1 MLYVRAVRRGSPEDL
16 ETAEAMLRTAVD
28 AMKEELGEF
37 EPPTLHS
44 TVQLG
49 LVLLSKGEL
58 EEAEAVLRDALH
70 GSREALGDQHPQV
83 LANIS
88 HLASVAKKKGDIET
102 ALGLHQ
108 QVLAGF
114 AAIGHPMTH
123 RSAGH
128 VILLLQETGRSDEA
142 EAIAQEYG
150 VNLAAS
156 PKAGDQ
162 VPEVHLA
169 PEVQ

>member
-1 MLYVRAVRRGSPEDL
+1 MLIRCSD
-16 ETAEAMLRTAVD
+16 
-28 AMKEELGEF
+28 
-37 EPPTLHS
+37 S
-44 TVQLG
+44 TIT
-49 LVLLSKGEL
+49 LLSHFSHGLPLKGFSRL
-58 EEAEAVLRDALH
+58 SHTSTSHLH
-70 GSREALGDQHPQV
+70 LHLHLTPPLTPPPAPQLPQV

-150 VNLAAS
+150 VSLAAS

-162 VPEVHLA
+162 VPEVSLA
-169 PEVQ
+169 QEVQ

>member
-1 MLYVRAVRRGSPEDL
+1 M
-16 ETAEAMLRTAVD
+16 
-28 AMKEELGEF
+28 
-37 EPPTLHS
+37 
-44 TVQLG
+44 
-49 LVLLSKGEL
+49 
-58 EEAEAVLRDALH
+58 
-70 GSREALGDQHPQV
+70 

-128 VILLLQETGRSDEA
+128 VILLLQETGRADEA
-142 EAIAQEYG
+142 EAIAHEYG
-150 VNLAAS
+150 VSLAAS

-162 VPEVHLA
+162 VPEVSLA
-169 PEVQ
+169 QEVQ